1 MVSIRLSFSCADQ
14 WFLVIVATDFYC
26 FNIILGHKLSLIVIS
41 MCKITLSIQFLSKT
55 YPKKESGKLRP
66 DRLKLA
72 KSVI

>member
-1 MVSIRLSFSCADQ
+1 MFFMFAS
-14 WFLVIVATDFYC
+14 WFPFVLASHVQTTDFYC